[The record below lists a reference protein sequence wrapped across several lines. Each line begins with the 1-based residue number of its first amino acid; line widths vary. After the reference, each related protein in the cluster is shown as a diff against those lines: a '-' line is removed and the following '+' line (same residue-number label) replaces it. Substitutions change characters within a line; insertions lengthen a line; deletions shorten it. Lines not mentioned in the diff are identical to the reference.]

1 MTKTPQKPPKR
12 TQRLYALAAALAS
25 SSLVTTLV
33 VVAIDYPKLP
43 KWAGE

>member
-1 MTKTPQKPPKR
+1 MKNPQKDPKR
-12 TQRLYALAAALAS
+12 TKRLHALAVALAS
-25 SSLVTTLV
+25 STLVTTLV